1 MDIIELFNQNKQI
14 SDWQRNL
21 NKSTR
26 QLLMGL
32 SSSTKAITMASC
44 VEENHKILILTST
57 YSEAE
62 RLSSDLI
69 DLVGEERVYT
79 FLADDTPLAEFVFSS
94 QEKIFSRLEAL
105 DFLLDSQQ
113 SGFLIVN
120 VAASQLFLSNPV
132 NFNSA
137 YIKQRFGQEL
147 SAIPA
152 PLQLPSFL
160 YG

>member
-32 SSSTKAITMASC
+32 SSSTKSITMAL
-44 VEENHKILILTST
+44 VAEENHKILILTST

-69 DLVGEERVYT
+69 DLVERERV
-79 FLADDTPLAEFVFSS
+79 L
-94 QEKIFSRLEAL
+94 
-105 DFLLDSQQ
+105 
-113 SGFLIVN
+113 
-120 VAASQLFLSNPV
+120 
-132 NFNSA
+132 
-137 YIKQRFGQEL
+137 YISCR
-147 SAIPA
+147 
-152 PLQLPSFL
+152 
-160 YG
+160 

>member
-32 SSSTKAITMASC
+32 SSSTKSITMASC

-69 DLVGEERVYT
+69 DLV
-79 FLADDTPLAEFVFSS
+79 
-94 QEKIFSRLEAL
+94 
-105 DFLLDSQQ
+105 
-113 SGFLIVN
+113 
-120 VAASQLFLSNPV
+120 
-132 NFNSA
+132 
-137 YIKQRFGQEL
+137 
-147 SAIPA
+147 
-152 PLQLPSFL
+152 
-160 YG
+160 

>member
-113 SGFLIVN
+113 SGFFIVN
-120 VAASQLFLSNPV
+120 VAARLLFLSNPV
-132 NFNSA
+132 NLN
-137 YIKQRFGQEL
+137 
-147 SAIPA
+147 
-152 PLQLPSFL
+152 
-160 YG
+160 

>member
-32 SSSTKAITMASC
+32 SSSTKSITMASC

-79 FLADDTPLAEFVFSS
+79 FLADDTPLAEFVFLL
-94 QEKIFSRLEAL
+94 KKRF
-105 DFLLDSQQ
+105 FLVWKL
-113 SGFLIVN
+113 
-120 VAASQLFLSNPV
+120 
-132 NFNSA
+132 
-137 YIKQRFGQEL
+137 
-147 SAIPA
+147 
-152 PLQLPSFL
+152 
-160 YG
+160 

>member
-32 SSSTKAITMASC
+32 SSSTKSITMASC

-120 VAASQLFLSNPV
+120 VAASQLFLPNPV
-132 NFNSA
+132 NFR
-137 YIKQRFGQEL
+137 I
-147 SAIPA
+147 
-152 PLQLPSFL
+152 
-160 YG
+160 

>member
-120 VAASQLFLSNPV
+120 VAASQL
-132 NFNSA
+132 A
-137 YIKQRFGQEL
+137 
-147 SAIPA
+147 
-152 PLQLPSFL
+152 
-160 YG
+160 